1 MAERVINDGLVL
13 LNVAATGDISAAVAA
28 LTGYT
33 DFSAVA
39 LTFNIDESQT
49 NVTILPHG
57 ENRRARVLSGQRS
70 GTLTMTFLRNPS
82 GVGSGN
88 ETIDVEAAFETIKAA
103 GGRFQFVIQEDRA
116 SLITSPAIV
125 PVPAA
130 SPANPQYAG
139 SAIFT
144 SINPFGTADGTT
156 AAVVSVTADLDR
168 DYARYTA

>member
-1 MAERVINDGLVL
+1 MVERVIDDGLVL

-49 NVTILPHG
+49 NVTVLPHG
-57 ENRRARVLSGQRS
+57 ENRRARVLSGQRTGTITLTFVRNPG
-70 GTLTMTFLRNPS
+70 GTLN
-82 GVGSGN
+82 G

-103 GGRFQFVIQEDRA
+103 GGRFQFVIQENRA
-116 SLITSPAIV
+116 ALFDATTMAII
-125 PVPAA
+125 PAA

-144 SINPFGTADGTT
+144 SINPFGSADGTT